1 MEKMIAMVH
10 AARKMPISI
19 NDAVFLSNSSATT
32 TQQRIVTIEATTRY
46 FPPMALASYQMR
58 ESDRVFFVRKPYKTL
73 GGIFRKIRG
82 IEMAMLTTASS
93 GATYS
98 TPPGV
103 FDKA

>member
-1 MEKMIAMVH
+1 MMYGFHWDLNGPLAFALSIL
-10 AARKMPISI
+10 PILGI
-19 NDAVFLSNSSATT
+19 GL
-32 TQQRIVTIEATTRY
+32 IVTIEATTRY

-93 GATYS
+93 GARYS

-103 FDKA
+103 FDKG